1 MRRVVLLC
9 SALCTISACKETTT
23 ASSAPPSKKVTSET
37 VVARALPTYISLPGT
52 TASVQEVD
60 VQARVEG
67 WLLQRHFQEG
77 QLVAK
82 GDLLYEIDPAP
93 FDAQLV
99 QAQSALELA
108 NAQAK
113 YAQKEF
119 DRNEPLVLTGAIA
132 KQAFDKLETELEQ
145 SRAQVTQAEAGVA
158 LAVLNVGY
166 CSVHAPITGKI
177 GETSVDIGA
186 LVGPAQQAKLATII
200 QISPMYVEV
209 HPPANRLLL
218 IQSLMKGGSLPMHI
232 SITENDSESQASASG
247 SVLTKHTATG
257 SLVFVDNTI
266 KSSTSTFLARGEFVN
281 DLGVLPGQYVDVRV
295 QLQVINK
302 AIMVPRK
309 AIMQQPGS
317 FYVWTISDEGTA
329 VITPVTIGAMQGDY
343 QHILTGLKEGDGVL
357 VEGTTNLR
365 SGTKVTITEASEE
378 AE

>member
-1 MRRVVLLC
+1 MRRVVILC
-9 SALCTISACKETTT
+9 SALCTISACKET
-23 ASSAPPSKKVTSET
+23 AIAPSAPPPTKVTTET

-52 TASVQEVD
+52 TTSVQEVN

-67 WLLQRHFQEG
+67 WLMQRHFQEG
-77 QLVAK
+77 QTVAE
-82 GDLLYEIDPAP
+82 GELLYEIDSAP
-93 FDAQLV
+93 YDAQLL
-99 QAQSALELA
+99 QAESALTS
-108 NAQAK
+108 AK
-113 YAQKEF
+113 VQKSYAQTEF
-119 DRNEPLVLTGAIA
+119 ERNEPLVLTGAIS
-132 KQAFDKLETELEQ
+132 KQDFDKLETQFEQ
-145 SRAQVTQAEAGVA
+145 ALAQVVQAEAGVT
-158 LAVLNVGY
+158 LAMLNVGY
-166 CSVHAPITGKI
+166 CSIHAPISGKI
-177 GETSVDIGA
+177 GKSTVDVGS
-186 LVGPAQQAKLATII
+186 LVGPGQQATLANIV
-200 QISPMYVEV
+200 QVSPMYVEI
-209 HPPANRLLL
+209 HPPANRLIL
-218 IQSLMKGGSLPMHI
+218 IQSLMEGGSLPMHI

-317 FYVWTISDEGTA
+317 YYVWTISDEGTA
-329 VITPVTIGAMQGDY
+329 VVTPVTIGSMQGDY
-343 QHILTGLKEGDGVL
+343 QHILTGLKEGAGVL

-365 SGTKVTITEASEE
+365 SGTEVTISETSEE